1 MRETNDDIS
10 LLAALKGAK
19 FEASLVTTFNATL
32 PFYEEVV
39 LRRLQAA
46 DSRHNVVLMDAVQC
60 ARSWATPS
68 LRPRLAGSAYA
79 LIPMAAPGAFHPKI
93 CLLASKKRCVLFI
106 GSHNLT
112 LSGFG
117 FNREVTTHIDVRP
130 DSAPAHKLVL
140 SHVWSLVREWLR
152 TQEGALA
159 PLSLIHI

>member
-1 MRETNDDIS
+1 MAAEICGLPRLASSSSKPPMREANDDIS

-68 LRPRLAGSAYA
+68 LRPRLAGW
-79 LIPMAAPGAFHPKI
+79 
-93 CLLASKKRCVLFI
+93 C
-106 GSHNLT
+106 
-112 LSGFG
+112 
-117 FNREVTTHIDVRP
+117 
-130 DSAPAHKLVL
+130 
-140 SHVWSLVREWLR
+140 
-152 TQEGALA
+152 
-159 PLSLIHI
+159 